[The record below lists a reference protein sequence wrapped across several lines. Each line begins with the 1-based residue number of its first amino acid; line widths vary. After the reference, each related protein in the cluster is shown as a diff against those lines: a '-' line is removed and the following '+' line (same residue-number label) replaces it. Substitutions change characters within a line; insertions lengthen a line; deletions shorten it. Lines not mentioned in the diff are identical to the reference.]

1 MPCPR
6 GRRSAGGRPV
16 SAHEMFVPVSRRVR
30 RGLGFEPGGAAVTVN
45 SQQILDTLAARY
57 RDTLARHLGDC
68 DDVVLLDFP
77 NHANVGDS
85 LIWLGEIAA
94 LRQLGKTVRH
104 VCSIWDYDP
113 AALAAVLSER
123 TAILLHG
130 GGNLGT
136 IWPQHQALREA
147 VLRDFPQHKV
157 IQLSQSIHFKDEADA
172 AAFGSL
178 AHGHRHF
185 VLFARD
191 HVSQAFAC
199 RVFDCAV
206 ELVPDSA
213 LVLRPRPSRDPQVD
227 VVALLRTDVE
237 RKVDGDGPAAL
248 KRLSR
253 SARVVDWLEVPGLER
268 GLGRL
273 DAFRARHPRHLDGSR
288 HGTKQ
293 WLWEQLAQAR
303 ARRGIDM
310 LSSGRVVLTDRLHA
324 VILSCL
330 LGRPM
335 VALDN
340 TYGKIGSFVDTWLAQ
355 WPTLIRATD
364 AAAAA
369 AGVERL
375 LSAQGA
381 P

>member
-1 MPCPR
+1 M
-6 GRRSAGGRPV
+6 
-16 SAHEMFVPVSRRVR
+16 
-30 RGLGFEPGGAAVTVN
+30 TVN

-178 AHGHRHF
+178 ARGHRHF

-213 LVLRPRPSRDPQVD
+213 LVLRPRPSKPRRSGGGAPGG
-227 VVALLRTDVE
+227 E
-237 RKVDGDGPAAL
+237 GDGDGPAAL

-253 SARVVDWLEVPGLER
+253 SAGMVDRLEVPGRAHARTARCLSGAASASSR
-268 GLGRL
+268 WCPALGQTVPV
-273 DAFRARHPRHLDGSR
+273 RATGACVRPPRRRH
-288 HGTKQ
+288 
-293 WLWEQLAQAR
+293 A
-303 ARRGIDM
+303 
-310 LSSGRVVLTDRLHA
+310 
-324 VILSCL
+324 
-330 LGRPM
+330 LGRPRRSPRL
-335 VALDN
+335 ALRADHVLSARAPEGRAGQ
-340 TYGKIGSFVDTWLAQ
+340 YLWKYRQFCGHLAVGVVH
-355 WPTLIRATD
+355 AD
-364 AAAAA
+364 AAAGGEQSLVAE
-369 AGVERL
+369 GRTKEST
-375 LSAQGA
+375 LSCN
-381 P
+381 